1 MKLIAPCGVAPIV
14 EEDVVAIDIDCG
26 YLVKSKAVSSAEV
39 HYVIGDLNY
48 LPFRSQSFMT
58 VNCWNVLE
66 HLGTKEQV
74 IDELSRVSKCGADL
88 DFSAGIRAGDQFLG
102 RLSRNYNRIVTQGF
116 HRWTAPSAEYIR
128 LISKD
133 YQITQLD
140 YPCAANLIILVAL
153 MDIFGLTV
161 SEAAEWQG
169 KGKRLGRAQFI
180 SNRIGRFIQPAFNLF
195 KKSEYW
201 RELLSQTVIIQ
212 ALRKQRCPGEKMA

>member
-1 MKLIAPCGVAPIV
+1 MKLIAPCGVAS
-14 EEDVVAIDIDCG
+14 VVDKDAIAIDIDCG
-26 YLVKSKAVSSAEV
+26 YLVKSKAVSAPGV
-39 HYVIGDLNY
+39 RYVIGDLNY
-48 LPFRSQSFMT
+48 LPFRNKSFGA

-66 HLGTKEQV
+66 HLATKGQV
-74 IDELSRVSKCGADL
+74 VDELSRVSRSGADL

-102 RLSRNYNRIVTQGF
+102 RLSKNYNRIVTQGF

-133 YQITQLD
+133 YKITKLD
-140 YPCAANLIILVAL
+140 YPCAANLIILVGL

-180 SNRIGRFIQPAFNLF
+180 ANRIGRFIQPAFNLF

-212 ALRKQRCPGEKMA
+212 ALRK